1 MQGFSDM
8 ARFDVPEERYY
19 RIGEVADMLGVK
31 TSKLRFWESEFP
43 ELKPKKTRSGQ
54 RLYTGKD
61 VELIRKIQHE
71 LKTTGM
77 TIKGLR
83 KKMRGTVPDSG
94 AKSDNRFQGELIRIR
109 DELKEIVTLLKQ
121 DE

>member
-1 MQGFSDM
+1 M
-8 ARFDVPEERYY
+8 ARFDIPQERYY

-61 VELIRKIQHE
+61 VELVRRIQHE

-83 KKMRGTVPDSG
+83 KKMRGVAAESGGEPDS
-94 AKSDNRFQGELIRIR
+94 RFQNDLIRIR
-109 DELKEIVTLLKQ
+109 DELKEILKLLKK